1 MSAKGRRP
9 FNIAGLYAITPDL
22 ADTELLC
29 QMVEASILGGARIVQ
44 YRNKVADDKL
54 RIQQSSALLDICR
67 KNQVPLIINDHVEL
81 CLAIDADGVHIGGD
95 DGNIADFKQII
106 GEDRILGISCYGE
119 FSRAE
124 AAKKAGA
131 DYVAFGACFASST
144 KPNAPR
150 AELSLFNQV
159 KPLNIPSVAIGGIT
173 LQNAH
178 LVKQAGADAIAV
190 IGELF
195 KQAHDKETVAKV
207 KATAEHFSSIFKL

>member
-1 MSAKGRRP
+1 MTASNRRP
-9 FNIAGLYAITPDL
+9 FKVAGLYAITPDL

-29 QMVEASILGGARIVQ
+29 QMVEASILGGARIMQ
-44 YRNKVADDKL
+44 YRNKVADEKL
-54 RIQQSSALLDICR
+54 RLQQASALLEICR

-81 CLAIDADGVHIGGD
+81 CLSIDADGVHIGGD
-95 DGNIADFKQII
+95 DGNIAAIKNMI
-106 GEDRILGISCYGE
+106 GEDKLLGVSCYGE
-119 FSRAE
+119 FARAE
-124 AAKKAGA
+124 AAEKAGA
-131 DYVAFGACFASST
+131 DYVAFGACFASNT

-178 LVKQAGADAIAV
+178 LAKQAGADAIAV

-195 KQAHDKETVAKV
+195 NQAHDKATVAKI
-207 KATAEHFSSIFKL
+207 KATAEQFSSIF

>member
-1 MSAKGRRP
+1 MTLSNPRP

-29 QMVEASILGGARIVQ
+29 QMVDASILGGARIVQ
-44 YRNKVADDKL
+44 YRNKVADEKL
-54 RIQQSSALLDICR
+54 RLQQASALLEICR

-81 CLAIDADGVHIGGD
+81 CLSIDADGVHIGGD
-95 DGNIADFKQII
+95 DGNIAAIKNMI
-106 GEDRILGISCYGE
+106 GEDKLLGVSCYGE
-119 FSRAE
+119 FARAE
-124 AAKKAGA
+124 AAEKAGA
-131 DYVAFGACFASST
+131 DYVAFGACFASNT

-178 LVKQAGADAIAV
+178 LAKQAGADAIAV

-195 KQAHDKETVAKV
+195 NQAHDKATVAKI
-207 KATAEHFSSIFKL
+207 KATAEQFSSIF

>member
-1 MSAKGRRP
+1 MTASNRRP

-54 RIQQSSALLDICR
+54 RLQQASALLDICR
-67 KNQVPLIINDHVEL
+67 KHQVRLIINDHVEL
-81 CLAIDADGVHIGGD
+81 CLVINADGVHIGGD
-95 DGNIADFKQII
+95 DGNIAAIKHII
-106 GEDRILGISCYGE
+106 GEDKLLGVSCYGE
-119 FSRAE
+119 FARAE
-124 AAKKAGA
+124 AAEKAGA
-131 DYVAFGACFASST
+131 DYVAFGACFASNT

-178 LVKQAGADAIAV
+178 LAKQAGADAIAV

-195 KQAHDKETVAKV
+195 NQAHDKATAAKI
-207 KATAEHFSSIFKL
+207 KATAEQFSSIF

>member
-1 MSAKGRRP
+1 MTASNRRP
-9 FNIAGLYAITPDL
+9 FKVAGLYAITPDL

-29 QMVEASILGGARIVQ
+29 QMVEASILGGSRIVQ

-54 RIQQSSALLDICR
+54 RLQQASALLDICR

-81 CLAIDADGVHIGGD
+81 CLVINADGVHIGGD
-95 DGNIADFKQII
+95 DGDIAAIKHII
-106 GEDRILGISCYGE
+106 GEDKLLGVSCYGE
-119 FSRAE
+119 FARAE
-124 AAKKAGA
+124 AAEKAGA
-131 DYVAFGACFASST
+131 DYVAFGACFASNT

-178 LVKQAGADAIAV
+178 LAKQAGADAIAV

-195 KQAHDKETVAKV
+195 NQAHDKATAAKI
-207 KATAEHFSSIFKL
+207 KATAEQFSSIF